1 MQLAPGD
8 VFAGYTIVEALG
20 AGGMGEV
27 YLARHPRLPRR
38 DALKVLPTGISRDST
53 FRERFTREADLA
65 SGLWHPNVVSV
76 YDRGEHNGQLWIAM
90 EFVDGTDA
98 GRRLAGS
105 YSAGMPVDDVTAI
118 VTAVAAALDHAHN
131 RGLLHRD
138 VKPANIMLAE
148 HDAAGDEDRRIL
160 LADFGIARP
169 LDEVSGLTTTN
180 MTVGTVAYAA
190 PEQLMGEDVDG
201 RADQYGLAATA
212 YHLLTGEQ
220 LFPQS
225 NPAVVISRHLNADPP
240 SLTAKRPALAALDP
254 VLARALSKDPADRYA
269 RCADFAR
276 ALNAATSADAH
287 AASAP
292 TASAPKATA
301 TPAPKPA
308 TAAAS
313 TQGPRHRWLVAGS
326 AAAAIVVLL
335 AVTLLLWRPWQSPT
349 APDTSAPSTSS
360 PVSASTASSPT
371 APPRAVAPPSPPV
384 ESPPTTTMTPAISRA
399 GFYGEW
405 GQHSTSVT
413 LAPDGSAHYAVW
425 SGVANGTSWS
435 ATWSAMTSTTAM
447 IVLATQLESHGDTTS
462 QWLDRYSGEAFT
474 FTLRPDGYATITNP
488 TGQPVTLCP
497 RATGFHDS
505 QGLCGA

>member
-8 VFAGYTIVEALG
+8 DFADYTIIDALG

-38 DALKVLPTGISRDST
+38 DALKVLPAAISRDST

-65 SGLWHPNVVSV
+65 SGLWHPNVVTV

-90 EFVDGTDA
+90 EFVDGIDA
-98 GRRLAGS
+98 GRRLEDS
-105 YSAGMPVDDVTAI
+105 PAGMPVDEVTTI
-118 VTAVAAALDHAHN
+118 VTAVAAALDHAHK

-148 HDAAGDEDRRIL
+148 HDAAGEEDRRIL

-169 LDEVSGLTTTN
+169 LGEVSGLTTTN

-190 PEQLMGEDVDG
+190 PEQLMGEDIDG

-240 SLTAKRPALAALDP
+240 SLAAKRPGLGALDP
-254 VLARALSKDPADRYA
+254 VLARALSKHPADRYEH
-269 RCADFAR
+269 CADFAR
-276 ALNAATSADAH
+276 ALKAATSADAH

-292 TASAPKATA
+292 TATAPKATA
-301 TPAPKPA
+301 KPAPQPKTA
-308 TAAAS
+308 TASNRS
-313 TQGPRHRWLVAGS
+313 TRHRWL
-326 AAAAIVVLL
+326 AAAATAAIVAL
-335 AVTLLLWRPWQSPT
+335 AITLVLWRPWQSPT
-349 APDTSAPSTSS
+349 APDTTAPSTSS
-360 PVSASTASSPT
+360 PVSASTVSSPFT
-371 APPRAVAPPSPPV
+371 PAPGAAPAQPA
-384 ESPPTTTMTPAISRA
+384 ESPPTTTTPAISTA

-405 GQHSTSVT
+405 GQHATSVT

-435 ATWSAMTSTTAM
+435 ATWSAMTSSTAM
-447 IVLATQLESHGDTTS
+447 IVLTTEMESHGDTAT
-462 QWLDRYSGEAFT
+462 QWLNRYSGEAFT
-474 FTLRPDGYATITNP
+474 FTLRPDGYATITDP
-488 TGQPVTLCP
+488 TGKPVTLCP
-497 RATGFHDS
+497 RGTGFRDS